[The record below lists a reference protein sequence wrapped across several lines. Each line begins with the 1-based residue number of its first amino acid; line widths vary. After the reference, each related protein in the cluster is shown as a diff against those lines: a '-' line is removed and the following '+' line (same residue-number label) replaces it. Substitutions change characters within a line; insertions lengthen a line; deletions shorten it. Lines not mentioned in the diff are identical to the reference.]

1 MSWTELV
8 LVFCVS
14 HLAGDYL
21 LQTDWQARNK
31 FGGLGSERV
40 ARRALASHL
49 TSYTLAFVPASIWI
63 ADRIDLI
70 TAVVAVLAISL
81 PHLIVDDGRLLK
93 AYVHRVKRC
102 SDPVPAALVA
112 AVDQSL
118 HVIMLWVV
126 AVVVGS

>member
-1 MSWTELV
+1 MSWTELF

-31 FGGLGSERV
+31 AGGLGSDRV

-49 TSYTLAFVPASIWI
+49 TSYTLAFVPASIWMV
-63 ADRIDLI
+63 DQIDLI
-70 TAVVAVLAISL
+70 TAVVAGVAISL

-93 AYVHRVKRC
+93 AYLHQVKRC
-102 SDPVPAALVA
+102 PDPVPAGLFA
-112 AVDQSL
+112 AVDQSV
-118 HVIMLWVV
+118 HVTMLWAV
-126 AVVVGS
+126 AVVVGG